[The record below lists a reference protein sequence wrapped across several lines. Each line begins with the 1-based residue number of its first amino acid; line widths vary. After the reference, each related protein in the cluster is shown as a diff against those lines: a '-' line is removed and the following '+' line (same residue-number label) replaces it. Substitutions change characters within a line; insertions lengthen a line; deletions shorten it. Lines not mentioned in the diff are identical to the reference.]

1 MVAEAATTAE
11 LARVMAVHRPD
22 VVVLDDGI
30 GAVAV
35 GMINEM
41 SPATDVILVWPG
53 AVMPVGGAARVEPSR
68 VLQDLG
74 PAVESLTGQP
84 CASTSGSG
92 AALLDRAANDPDV
105 LRAMLLGGAAAA
117 AAAADEPIIED
128 REPAPVV
135 ILPVTPTVERDGIL
149 QVPEAGSEDDE
160 PTRAPGRRSP
170 AASSPAATLGGTAAA
185 AEAGGSGA
193 AAAGAAARE
202 PASAPER
209 PQSQAGE
216 PRPGRRA
223 ASALVIALALGGA
236 KIPVDGIRGSAPI
249 TSSQSPGPPAP
260 PGGDAGENPGVGPD
274 GGNPDGQT
282 DGLGGEVFTRTG
294 GSDVPTLTIDRP
306 TRTDRPTRRQC
317 GTGDIGPG
325 TGGSDDEEPGRRRE
339 PHRRRR

>member
-1 MVAEAATTAE
+1 MVGEGPSTRKGLLRFVLDGEGYDVVAEAATTAE

-160 PTRAPGRRSP
+160 PTRAPG
-170 AASSPAATLGGTAAA
+170 AAIAGGIAAA
-185 AEAGGSGA
+185 ATPVGPPPPPKPVARAPLPRGPQRGGQ
-193 AAAGAAARE
+193 RRR
-202 PASAPER
+202 PER

-216 PRPGRRA
+216 PRPGRRR
-223 ASALVIALALGGA
+223 
-236 KIPVDGIRGSAPI
+236 RGQRA
-249 TSSQSPGPPAP
+249 
-260 PGGDAGENPGVGPD
+260 
-274 GGNPDGQT
+274 
-282 DGLGGEVFTRTG
+282 R
-294 GSDVPTLTIDRP
+294 DRP
-306 TRTDRPTRRQC
+306 RPRRRE
-317 GTGDIGPG
+317 DPG
-325 TGGSDDEEPGRRRE
+325 RWHPGLRSDHELAIARSACTSRRRRRRE
-339 PHRRRR
+339 PGRGSRRREPGRPDRRTRW

>member
-117 AAAADEPIIED
+117 AAAADEPIED

-149 QVPEAGSEDDE
+149 QVPEAGSGDE
-160 PTRAPGRRSP
+160 HPPGRRGGDRRRHRRGRHPGWDRRRRRSRW
-170 AASSPAATLGGTAAA
+170 LGRRCRGGRS
-185 AEAGGSGA
+185 AGSQ
-193 AAAGAAARE
+193 RRR
-202 PASAPER
+202 PER

-216 PRPGRRA
+216 PRPGRRR
-223 ASALVIALALGGA
+223 
-236 KIPVDGIRGSAPI
+236 RGQRA
-249 TSSQSPGPPAP
+249 
-260 PGGDAGENPGVGPD
+260 
-274 GGNPDGQT
+274 
-282 DGLGGEVFTRTG
+282 R
-294 GSDVPTLTIDRP
+294 DRP
-306 TRTDRPTRRQC
+306 RP
-317 GTGDIGPG
+317 
-325 TGGSDDEEPGRRRE
+325 RRRE
-339 PHRRRR
+339 DPGRWHPGLRSDHELAIARSACTSRRTPERTRAWVPTAGTRTARPTDSVVRSSPGRVEATSRR